1 METNQQLHHVQL
13 EQMAIVLDEAV
24 LLMVAVVAMSFV
36 LHTTLANQPLDDDSL
51 MESQDENRKAFHIHP
66 MVVLI
71 DPETGSWNRVSDPF
85 ELFSILSK
93 FFDFLFEFLLFS
105 LLMVCSPKHIVLTH
119 GKIN

>member
-1 METNQQLHHVQL
+1 METNQQLRHVQL
-13 EQMAIVLDEAV
+13 ERMAIVLDEAV

-51 MESQDENRKAFHIHP
+51 MENQDENRKAFHIHP